1 MVVVF
6 DSANPEFYIAHVDI
20 LREGEIATDV
30 GPTGLRI
37 LPDFIQRLSRLPIIT
52 IASIHGQDWL
62 SNMSNKMYMQ
72 SYISAAFMIFEY
84 KFLILINNF

>member
-1 MVVVF
+1 MF

-37 LPDFIQRLSRLPIIT
+37 LPDFLQRLSRLPIIT
-52 IASIHGQDWL
+52 IASIRGRARGIGAEFKAWIYVL
-62 SNMSNKMYMQ
+62 G
-72 SYISAAFMIFEY
+72 AVRR
-84 KFLILINNF
+84 